1 MCISIAVPFLIFERH
16 TWLGSHI
23 FRNFFLTVTTC
34 KPMQTLNRPHV
45 LAHLQIR
52 YMLPFFLWFYFI
64 METNKSIVSGSFV
77 KTEYTSFAAA
87 PSDSTWLSYLV
98 YNFIISPT
106 STLISG
112 QPSSCLYCFY
122 PQLSW
127 GDEECRKLDFLFVR
141 EKMNVAVLK
150 LVFGHCCPADGL
162 LIHKC
167 SSYNSL
173 SWIVVQYGNPL
184 FDTLL
189 KVPIVLVSSCR
200 SP

>member
-1 MCISIAVPFLIFERH
+1 MSIAVPFLIFERH

-23 FRNFFLTVTTC
+23 FRNFSLTVTTC
-34 KPMQTLNRPHV
+34 KPIQKLNRPHV

-52 YMLPFFLWFYFI
+52 YMLPFFLWFYFVT
-64 METNKSIVSGSFV
+64 ETNKSIVSGSFV
-77 KTEYTSFAAA
+77 KTEYTSFAVA

-98 YNFIISPT
+98 YYFVISPT
-106 STLISG
+106 STLILG

-150 LVFGHCCPADGL
+150 LVFGHWL
-162 LIHKC
+162 
-167 SSYNSL
+167 
-173 SWIVVQYGNPL
+173 IVVQLMAYSSTNALSTSL
-184 FDTLL
+184 FREMLSNMEIHSFIL
-189 KVPIVLVSSCR
+189 SWKSQ
-200 SP
+200 

>member
-1 MCISIAVPFLIFERH
+1 MCWH
-16 TWLGSHI
+16 
-23 FRNFFLTVTTC
+23 TC
-34 KPMQTLNRPHV
+34 KSATCYH
-45 LAHLQIR
+45 
-52 YMLPFFLWFYFI
+52 FFLWFYFI

-77 KTEYTSFAAA
+77 KTEYTSFAAV
-87 PSDSTWLSYLV
+87 PNDSTWLSYLV

-106 STLISG
+106 STLILG

-127 GDEECRKLDFLFVR
+127 GDEEGRKLDFLFVR

-162 LIHKC
+162 LIYKC

-173 SWIVVQYGNPL
+173 SE
-184 FDTLL
+184 LL
-189 KVPIVLVSSCR
+189 SNMEIHSLILSWKSQ
-200 SP
+200 